1 MGCVG
6 AGVQPPAVSKTLRIL
21 VGLVPAGLV
30 LISASLLYFYPITEA
45 KRQVSTTIIMAT
57 KSVVKEFCLQR
68 PSQLF
73 VAKVCR

>member
-1 MGCVG
+1 MGYVG

-45 KRQVSTTIIMAT
+45 KRQVPTTVT
-57 KSVVKEFCLQR
+57 TPPKLVKDSAFR